1 MTTNYYIGIDLGTSA
16 VKLLLMNAKGE
27 VVDIVAKEY
36 PIYYPKHGYSEQDPN
51 DWLQAVVCGIK
62 ELIKGVDSNL
72 LKGISIAGQ
81 MHGLVILDEHDE
93 VIRNA
98 ILWNDNRSTKQVSYL
113 NEKIGKN
120 IISNYT
126 GNIAFAGF
134 SAPKILWLKENEPK
148 NFAKIKKIMLPKDY
162 IIYKLSG
169 EFATDVSDVSGMLLF
184 DVKNRCYSKEMLDIC
199 SINESLL
206 PKVYESYE
214 KVGEIKDS
222 IKEELGIKGNVI
234 IAAGA
239 GDNAAAAIGTGTV
252 GENKCNISLGTSGTV
267 FISSGEFRVDS
278 FNSLHSFLH
287 ADGKYHL
294 LGCILSAASCN
305 KWWMDDILKTNE
317 YEKEQK
323 DINILAG
330 NEVFFLPYL
339 MGERSPHND
348 SNIRGA
354 FLGLSMDTSRE
365 VMTKAVLEG
374 VCFAI
379 RDSIEVAKSLGIR
392 LNTARICGGGAKS
405 ILWKNL
411 LSNIIDLTLETIE
424 VEEGPAYGAAILAA
438 VANKEYDSVKEAV
451 SYIIKLKEVI
461 KPDKALV
468 LEYNKKYEKFK
479 KIYPAL
485 RGVLD

>member
-234 IAAGA
+234 IGAGA

-323 DINILAG
+323 DITILAG

>member
-323 DINILAG
+323 DITILAG